1 MYPFFIAMLRKS
13 LKQALLLKT
22 PSFSFKNT
30 FSTGSFFEIL
40 NHRRKKYMKISL
52 KMSHKHLLGDF
63 LICFFIRKVKI
74 RRKYKAYFKT
84 NGQFSNVCR
93 KERRYREF
101 TFLTSLISLSLL
113 HTVTL
118 NVHDPKCNI
127 HNSVLPSS
135 KEGTHHKR
143 NIYHFVI
150 VVSLFT

>member
-74 RRKYKAYFKT
+74 QRKYKAYFKT

-101 TFLTSLISLSLL
+101 TFLTSLISLSYF
-113 HTVTL
+113 VT
-118 NVHDPKCNI
+118 HCNA
-127 HNSVLPSS
+127 
-135 KEGTHHKR
+135 
-143 NIYHFVI
+143 
-150 VVSLFT
+150 